1 MARALYRK
9 WRPMTFSDVVGQ
21 PQVTET
27 LKKQIAGGRLSHAYL
42 FTGTRGTGKTTCAKI
57 LAKAAN
63 CLNPHDGE
71 PCNECAAC
79 RAINEGSAVDVSE
92 IDAASNSGVDNI
104 RAIRDQAAYVPVELK
119 YRVYIID
126 ECHMLSAGAWNAL
139 LKTLEE
145 PPEHVL
151 FILATTELNKIP
163 PTILSRCQRYAFRRG
178 TVRDLALRVREI
190 AAAENITLTEDGAAA
205 IARLADGAFR
215 DAVSMLDQCASA
227 RPDAALDED
236 AIFDELGLA
245 GSQDTLEAAAA
256 VAEGDAARA
265 LGILASLYDAGKDMA
280 AFLGELAS
288 VLRDALILVTTKSPA
303 LLSGRYPAKSLD
315 ALGLPAGTLSAMLED
330 ISDAQARSARSSSAR
345 LEAELCLVRLAT
357 RAAGAFA
364 PSDDAPATQTARGRA
379 VRASAAPAAPAGTAS
394 APTPAPAQS
403 EQKNTPAPPPPTGG
417 ADDTPPWEAPAAPAV
432 SETPAKA
439 APPASGDAWEDVPPP
454 DDSFAPGAPDMG
466 EAPPW
471 DGEPTPPPR
480 RAAVPA
486 AVGSHR
492 AAAPA
497 AAKPARPSGETAAG
511 WWQDTLIA
519 VRPKIPISNYMQLA
533 AQPPAVLEGD
543 TVTIYVTSSF
553 AKHIAGDAKVL
564 AAVGQE
570 ASRILG
576 RQVGAR
582 CLLESERSERDAM
595 DELLK
600 LQTKFDNFKVE

>member
-63 CLNPHDGE
+63 CLHPHDGE
-71 PCNECAAC
+71 PCNECPAC

-126 ECHMLSAGAWNAL
+126 ECHMLSVGAWNAL

-190 AAAENITLTEDGAAA
+190 AAVERITLTEDGAAA

-215 DAVSMLDQCASA
+215 DAISMLDQCASA
-227 RPDAALDED
+227 RPDVPLDED

-256 VAEGDAARA
+256 VAAGDAAHA
-265 LGILASLYDAGKDMA
+265 LDILGSLYDAGKDMA
-280 AFLGELAS
+280 AFLGELSS
-288 VLRDALILVTTKSPA
+288 VLRDALILITTKSSA
-303 LLSGRYPAKSLD
+303 LLSGRYPAKALD
-315 ALGLPAGTLSAMLED
+315 ALGLPATTLGAMLED
-330 ISDAQARSARSSSAR
+330 ISDAQARTARSSSAR
-345 LEAELCLVRLAT
+345 LEAELCLVRLAA
-357 RAAGAFA
+357 RAAGSIPASDEA
-364 PSDDAPATQTARGRA
+364 PTAQTARDRA
-379 VRASAAPAAPAGTAS
+379 VRASAAPAAPPAAVSEPTVA
-394 APTPAPAQS
+394 APS
-403 EQKNTPAPPPPTGG
+403 EPKGAAAPPLTGG
-417 ADDTPPWEAPAAPAV
+417 ADDAPPWDAAPAV
-432 SETPAKA
+432 SG
-439 APPASGDAWEDVPPP
+439 APGKSAEPEPPSSGDPWEDVPPP
-454 DDSFAPGAPDMG
+454 DDSVQPGEPIPDAD

-471 DGEPTPPPR
+471 GSEPPVEPR
-480 RAAVPA
+480 RAEP
-486 AVGSHR
+486 S
-492 AAAPA
+492 AP
-497 AAKPARPSGETAAG
+497 AKPARARTPSDETSAG

-543 TVTIYVTSSF
+543 TVTIYVASSF

-564 AAVGQE
+564 AAVGRE

-582 CLLESERSERDAM
+582 CLLESERGERDAM

-600 LQTKFDNFKVE
+600 MQTRFDNFKVE

>member
-63 CLNPHDGE
+63 CLHPHDGE

-190 AAAENITLTEDGAAA
+190 AAAEHITLTENGAAA

-245 GSQDTLEAAAA
+245 GSQDTLEAAEA

-265 LGILASLYDAGKDMA
+265 LGILGSLYDAGKDMA

-315 ALGLPAGTLSAMLED
+315 ALGLPAATLGAMLED

-345 LEAELCLVRLAT
+345 LEAELCLVRLAA
-357 RAAGAFA
+357 RSAGAV
-364 PSDDAPATQTARGRA
+364 PSSDGAPATQTARRRT
-379 VRASAAPAAPAGTAS
+379 VSASAAPAASAGTAS
-394 APTPAPAQS
+394 APPAPAPS
-403 EQKNTPAPPPPTGG
+403 EPKTVPAPPPTGG
-417 ADDTPPWEAPAAPAV
+417 AESDAPPWETSPAPAV
-432 SETPAKA
+432 SEAPSKA
-439 APPASGDAWEDVPPP
+439 APPASGNAWEDVPPP

-471 DGEPTPPPR
+471 DGEPAAPPR
-480 RAAVPA
+480 
-486 AVGSHR
+486 R

-497 AAKPARPSGETAAG
+497 AAKPAHPSGETAAG

-533 AQPPAVLEGD
+533 AQPPAALEGD

-553 AKHIAGDAKVL
+553 AKHIVGDAKVL
-564 AAVGQE
+564 TAVGQE

>member
-63 CLNPHDGE
+63 CLHPHDGE

-190 AAAENITLTEDGAAA
+190 AAAEHITLTEDGAAA

-315 ALGLPAGTLSAMLED
+315 ALGLPAGTLGAMLED

-345 LEAELCLVRLAT
+345 LEAELCLVRLAA
-357 RAAGAFA
+357 RSAGAFA
-364 PSDDAPATQTARGRA
+364 PSDDAPATQTARPRA

-394 APTPAPAQS
+394 APAAPAQPEPKNTPAPSAPAQS
-403 EQKNTPAPPPPTGG
+403 ETKNTPAPPPSGG
-417 ADDTPPWEAPAAPAV
+417 ADDAPPWETPPA
-432 SETPAKA
+432 PAKA
-439 APPASGDAWEDVPPP
+439 AEPAPPASGSAWEDVPPP
-454 DDSFAPGAPDMG
+454 DDSFAPGVPDMG

-471 DGEPTPPPR
+471 DGEPAAPPR
-480 RAAVPA
+480 RAAA
-486 AVGSHR
+486 S
-492 AAAPA
+492 

-553 AKHIAGDAKVL
+553 AKHIVGDAKVL